1 MKPYRRNWLIGVAMI
16 ICSALLLYVVELG
29 IPNNFARFLLG
40 TGLILSGWAGSIWI
54 EQEKS
59 PEKR

>member
-1 MKPYRRNWLIGVAMI
+1 MIGVAMI

-29 IPNNFARFLLG
+29 IPKNYARFLLG
-40 TGLILSGWAGSIWI
+40 IGLILAGWAGSIWI